1 MNGEMTGKE
10 RLTAAL
16 KGEPVDRVP
25 IWLRE
30 GFPIGE
36 SYPEPDDF
44 TRGWQHDQIYQ
55 DLFRDISPYADAIYR
70 WGISG
75 WMNRFLM
82 MPPHRIHTRETMVGT
97 DLKRVEGIID
107 TPRGDLTFVK
117 EVKRGSATGWTA
129 KAPVESVDDLKKLA
143 EVPFEFDPSGIE
155 PSIDVYRR
163 AHEQVGDRGIMRLG
177 ISSPIVCI
185 SGCMTL
191 EMFLELSLTEKALF
205 HELLEEITRRN
216 LIVIDAVFKG
226 RSLDTIVNFGGSE
239 QCTPPMMRPSAFDEF
254 VVPYD
259 GQLVERLKE
268 YGILVTCHCHGKIR
282 HALRCLIDM
291 GFDSTDPVEPP
302 RAGDV
307 TYAEAREIADG
318 KITLIGNLEWTELAF
333 ADAAHIR
340 KRVKDIM
347 ELGHDRLILGSSAG
361 PISAIT
367 PRLADNYRA
376 WIEAALA
383 NS

>member
-1 MNGEMTGKE
+1 MKGEMTGKQ

-30 GFPIGE
+30 GFPIAE
-36 SYPEPDDF
+36 PFPEPDDF
-44 TRGWQHDQIYQ
+44 TRGWQYDHIYQ
-55 DLFRDISPYADAIYR
+55 DLFRDISPYADAILG
-70 WGISG
+70 WGFGG
-75 WMNRFLM
+75 WANRFLM
-82 MPPHRIHTRETMVGT
+82 TPPHRIHTRETMVGA
-97 DLKRVEGIID
+97 DLKRVEGVVD
-107 TPRGDLTFVK
+107 TPRGDLVFVD
-117 EVKRGSATGWTA
+117 EVKRGCATGWHVKTL
-129 KAPVESVDDLKKLA
+129 VESVDDLKKLA
-143 EVPFEFDPSGIE
+143 EVPFEFAPSDIE
-155 PSIDVYRR
+155 PSIDGYRR
-163 AHEQVGDRGIMRLG
+163 AHEEVEDRGIVRLG
-177 ISSPIVCI
+177 ISSPMVCI
-185 SGCMTL
+185 SGCMKL

-216 LIVIDAVFKG
+216 LILIDAVFKG

-239 QCTPPMMRPSAFDEF
+239 QCTPPLMPPSGFDEF

-268 YGILVTCHCHGKIR
+268 YNILVTCHCHGKIR
-282 HALRCLIDM
+282 HALRCMIDI

-302 RAGDV
+302 PAGDV
-307 TYAEAREIADG
+307 TYAQAREIADG
-318 KITLIGNLEWTELAF
+318 AITLIGNLEHDELCF
-333 ADAAHIR
+333 ADPTQIR

-383 NS
+383 NC